1 MSIEGVIMTTL
12 SSVTGVA
19 IPTSDQDASKEFYLD
34 RLGFEERVDVEM
46 SVGFRLVVVAPP
58 GSDVTIM
65 LLPEGEEMPAG
76 RDTGIRL
83 LSTDA
88 AAEHESMTEAG
99 VDVDELLDW
108 PDAPLMFVFRD
119 QDGNTLYVVEKQ

>member
-1 MSIEGVIMTTL
+1 MTTL
-12 SSVTGVA
+12 SGVTSVA
-19 IPTSDQDASKEFYLD
+19 IPTSDQDASKEFYID

-46 SVGFRLVVVAPP
+46 SAGFRLVVVAPP
-58 GSDVTIM
+58 GSDVYIM
-65 LLPEGEEMPAG
+65 LLPEDEEMPAG

-83 LSTDA
+83 LSADA
-88 AAEHESMTEAG
+88 AAEHKSMTEAG

>member
-1 MSIEGVIMTTL
+1 MTTI
-12 SSVTGVA
+12 TGLTSVA
-19 IPTSDQDASKEFYLD
+19 IPTTDQDASKRFYVD
-34 RLGFEERVDVEM
+34 RLGFEEQTDFQM
-46 SVGFRLVVVAPP
+46 SAGFRLVIVAPP
-58 GSDVTIM
+58 GSEVTIM
-65 LLPEGEEMPAG
+65 LLPADDEMPAG

-88 AAEHESMTEAG
+88 SAEHTSMTEAG

-119 QDGNTLYVVEKQ
+119 PDGNTLYLVENQ